1 MHRAPGTVTFF
12 RKTRHLFLAA
22 LLLGG
27 MTQSR
32 PAQAFQY
39 VVQQGDTLASLSE
52 RLYGK
57 IQNEGLLV
65 AANLLDVGD
74 SYRIVPG
81 MLLTIPSLSH
91 RSAKT
96 GDSWS
101 SLANELLGH
110 EKRGFV
116 LAAANGT
123 KPWLPVGENTEV
135 AIPYNLRIVATGRE
149 SVVGLAYKYLG
160 DRNMAWTLT
169 EYNLSK
175 DGRFERGQ
183 VILIPLSHLDL
194 TEEGKRLAR
203 SDQLMV
209 ASEAGG
215 MSRHHTEQVR
225 QHIPELQAHLH
236 AGRYVETLALAN
248 RLLTGPALPNKLQ
261 GELHFILTEANVALG
276 ALNEAEIHCKKFQE
290 VAPNARLDPVYVSPK
305 IMDICGVDSTIEAI
319 APQNIPKDQ
328 PNRAP

>member
-1 MHRAPGTVTFF
+1 MGRSILDEAHIHPAVRETVANNHADIVQEVKDAVAKNDMVIVGMAQNPMPKKA
-12 RKTRHLFLAA
+12 RK
-22 LLLGG
+22 
-27 MTQSR
+27 
-32 PAQAFQY
+32 
-39 VVQQGDTLASLSE
+39 
-52 RLYGK
+52 
-57 IQNEGLLV
+57 
-65 AANLLDVGD
+65 LLDQQ
-74 SYRIVPG
+74 
-81 MLLTIPSLSH
+81 
-91 RSAKT
+91 
-96 GDSWS
+96 
-101 SLANELLGH
+101 
-110 EKRGFV
+110 
-116 LAAANGT
+116 
-123 KPWLPVGENTEV
+123 
-135 AIPYNLRIVATGRE
+135 
-149 SVVGLAYKYLG
+149 GLAYKYLG